1 MWRAK
6 PSKETVEAA
15 RRDFREAQE
24 DRELNDH
31 KEPDRLLGAPEVPAN
46 GGHL

>member
-15 RRDFREAQE
+15 RRDFEEAE
-24 DRELNDH
+24 EARRANSNRDDIDAETDRTLM
-31 KEPDRLLGAPEVPAN
+31 N